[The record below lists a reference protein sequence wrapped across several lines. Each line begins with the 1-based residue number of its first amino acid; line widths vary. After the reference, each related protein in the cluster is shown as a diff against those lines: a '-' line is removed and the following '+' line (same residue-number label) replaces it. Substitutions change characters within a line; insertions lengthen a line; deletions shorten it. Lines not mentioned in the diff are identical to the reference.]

1 MHSHSIHPVSARRS
15 ELPVID
21 SVASSSAGPVYR
33 VYSFGKTA
41 TGTECEPAEV
51 LRVHGDAIIDVQAGN
66 LSSLALTASGRV
78 FAWGCGKHGRL
89 GLGDEVTKEAPQIL
103 PLADIESIAASNWF
117 SLFICRKSGEL
128 LRCGRFG
135 GVSKLTPEPVPELE
149 GMRVSAAAAGDN
161 CLAAVV
167 DGAVVIVAG
176 SAAVLE
182 SIAQVYRGGAES
194 RRSLSPEL
202 IASTGASVR
211 IAFPSAVLS
220 VALRGHSFVA
230 ICTDG
235 HAYAWGANP
244 SSCLGVPVR
253 SHVRAAARRAHGLK
267 GAASVHIRGAV
278 GSESPVWPPERILLP
293 SGAASLTVASVSTG
307 HINVHSLFLSASG
320 AVIAAGSNYKFKTG
334 IASASTR
341 RNNTH
346 SCECLAPSIVP
357 GLTSGVVQV
366 AAAAL
371 HSVAIQADG
380 TVFLWGC
387 GSDGRLGFPEY
398 RARRAR
404 YLYGEVAPRRLAF
417 PAGER
422 AFRAHAFWYHTLVVT
437 VDKR

>member
-1 MHSHSIHPVSARRS
+1 MHSHSIHPIHARRC
-15 ELPVID
+15 ELPVAD
-21 SVASSSAGPVYR
+21 SVACSSAGPVYR

-66 LSSLALTASGRV
+66 MYSLALTASGRV
-78 FAWGCGKHGRL
+78 FAWGCGKYGRL
-89 GLGDEVTKEAPQIL
+89 GLGDEVSKQAPQAL
-103 PLADIESIAASNWF
+103 PLADIESIVASNWF

-135 GVSKLTPEPVPELE
+135 GISHLAPRPVPELV

-161 CLAAVV
+161 CLAAII

-176 SAAVLE
+176 STAVLE
-182 SIAQVYRGGAES
+182 SITHVYRVGAES
-194 RRSLSPEL
+194 RRSHSPEL
-202 IASTGASVR
+202 IASTGASFR

-220 VALRGHSFVA
+220 IALRGHSFVA
-230 ICTDG
+230 ICADG

-244 SSCLGVPVR
+244 SSCLGVR
-253 SHVRAAARRAHGLK
+253 SHVRAAARRAHGPE
-267 GAASVHIRGAV
+267 GAV
-278 GSESPVWPPERILLP
+278 PDSRGDAGSESPIWPPEQIPLP
-293 SGAASLTVASVSTG
+293 TGAASLSAANISTG

-320 AVIAAGSNYKFKTG
+320 AVIAAGSNYKCKTG
-334 IASASTR
+334 IASTSTR

-346 SCECLAPSIVP
+346 SCECLAPTIVP

-371 HSVAIQADG
+371 HSVAVRADG
-380 TVFLWGC
+380 SVFLWGC

-398 RARRAR
+398 RARHAR
-404 YLYGEVAPRRLAF
+404 YLYGEAAPRQLAI
-417 PAGER
+417 PVGER
-422 AFRAHAFWYHTLVVT
+422 AIRAHAFWYHTLVATVT
-437 VDKR
+437 D